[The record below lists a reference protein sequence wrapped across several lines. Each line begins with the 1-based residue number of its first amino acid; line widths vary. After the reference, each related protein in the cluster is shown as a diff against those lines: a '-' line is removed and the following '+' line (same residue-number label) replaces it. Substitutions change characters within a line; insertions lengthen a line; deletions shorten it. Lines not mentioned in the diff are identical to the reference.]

1 MSQNE
6 NYGTDNPYG
15 QPPKDPYG
23 QQDPYTQQPP
33 PYGQQP
39 QQFGQPP
46 VQDPY
51 VQQPPYGQQPQQD
64 PYGQPTYAQQPPL
77 QDPYA
82 QQQPYVQQPQ
92 QFGQPP
98 QYGQQPPYGQ
108 PAQPFYGQPVAAVG
122 QKSKVIAGILG
133 ILLGALGAHNF
144 YLGHTTKAIIQL
156 LISVLSF
163 GTLVFISA
171 IWGLIEG
178 ILILVSTYGTPWHK
192 DAAGNELS
200 D

>member
-1 MSQNE
+1 M
-6 NYGTDNPYG
+6 
-15 QPPKDPYG
+15 
-23 QQDPYTQQPP
+23 
-33 PYGQQP
+33 
-39 QQFGQPP
+39 
-46 VQDPY
+46 
-51 VQQPPYGQQPQQD
+51 
-64 PYGQPTYAQQPPL
+64 
-77 QDPYA
+77 
-82 QQQPYVQQPQ
+82 
-92 QFGQPP
+92 
-98 QYGQQPPYGQ
+98 
-108 PAQPFYGQPVAAVG
+108 G

>member
-1 MSQNE
+1 MSQNG
-6 NYGTDNPYG
+6 NSGADNPYG
-15 QPPKDPYG
+15 KPPQDPYG

-33 PYGQQP
+33 PY
-39 QQFGQPP
+39 
-46 VQDPY
+46 
-51 VQQPPYGQQPQQD
+51 VQQPPYAQQPYVQQPQQD
-64 PYGQPTYAQQPPL
+64 PYGQPP
-77 QDPYA
+77 
-82 QQQPYVQQPQ
+82 QQQPYTQQP
-92 QFGQPP
+92 PP
-98 QYGQQPPYGQ
+98 YGQQPPYGQ
-108 PAQPFYGQPVAAVG
+108 PAQPFYGQPGVA

-144 YLGHTTKAIIQL
+144 YLGNTTKAIIQL

-163 GTLVFISA
+163 GTLVFIPA